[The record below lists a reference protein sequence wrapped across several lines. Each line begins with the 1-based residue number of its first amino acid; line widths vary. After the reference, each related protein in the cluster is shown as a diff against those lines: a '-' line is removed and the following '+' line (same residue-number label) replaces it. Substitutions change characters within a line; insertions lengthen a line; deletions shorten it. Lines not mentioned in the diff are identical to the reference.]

1 MAQLSSQEVSLLR
14 RLARWNGRLVRTNA
28 ADEATCARHGAEV
41 KVVRSPA
48 AHGLVTRPLTA
59 PNHLGR
65 GSDRACLAP
74 PTERGRPAPE
84 SAAACSSHR
93 PSPC

>member
-1 MAQLSSQEVSLLR
+1 MAQLVSQEVSLLP
-14 RLARWNGRLVRTNA
+14 RLARWNGRLARTNA

-41 KVVRSPA
+41 KVVPSPA
-48 AHGLVTRPLTA
+48 AYGLVTRPLTA

-65 GSDRACLAP
+65 GGDRACLAP
-74 PTERGRPAPE
+74 PAECGREAPE
-84 SAAACSSHR
+84 PAAACSSHR